1 MIQATPGIVEFSD
14 ETTNVRA
21 APASNFA
28 SALIDRAVPSPCHLR
43 AVPPQLPQTERERSM
58 SSSLIRMANDIAVF
72 HTSFP
77 QDEAA
82 QMVSEHINKFWAP
95 SLRRQLFELVQS
107 DPGGRE
113 PEAGQ
118 LRQAQP
124 GQARVA

>member
-1 MIQATPGIVEFSD
+1 
-14 ETTNVRA
+14 
-21 APASNFA
+21 
-28 SALIDRAVPSPCHLR
+28 
-43 AVPPQLPQTERERSM
+43 M